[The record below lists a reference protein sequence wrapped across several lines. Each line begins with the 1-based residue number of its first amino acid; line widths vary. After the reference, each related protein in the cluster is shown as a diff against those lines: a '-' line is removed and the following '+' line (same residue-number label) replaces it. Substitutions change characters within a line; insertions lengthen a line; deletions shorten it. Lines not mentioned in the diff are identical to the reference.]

1 MYMYI
6 YEAVSKATA
15 NMSTVDTRVIVLL
28 SIMEQY
34 YGPHL
39 HDLVPVHSVIPG
51 GGCVCPDG
59 LGREE
64 QELLETQVLCHVCPD
79 EGLVVALGEVGEGVG
94 GVGLVVDTLQ
104 VQICRFHIAQISVW
118 ETVINYWLSR
128 HSVVHSEYINLHAN
142 GPFGACFM
150 YRTMRYCCP
159 QRLLHSPGVCA
170 GGAVTNHW
178 LS

>member
-39 HDLVPVHSVIPG
+39 HDLMPVHSVIPG

-79 EGLVVALGEVGEGVG
+79 KGLVVALGEVGERVG
-94 GVGLVVDTLQ
+94 GVWLVVDTVLVQ
-104 VQICRFHIAQISVW
+104 VCRFHVAQVSVW
-118 ETVINYWLSR
+118 ETVINHCWL
-128 HSVVHSEYINLHAN
+128 VHNVQMVH
-142 GPFGACFM
+142 FM
-150 YRTMRYCCP
+150 FRAMRYCC
-159 QRLLHSPGVCA
+159 L
-170 GGAVTNHW
+170 
-178 LS
+178 